1 MIAETGKGYFML
13 LLRRDL
19 ESSNKMI
26 SDPKKEYLA
35 GVT

>member
-1 MIAETGKGYFML
+1 MIAEASEDCFML
-13 LLRRDL
+13 LPKRDL

-26 SDPKKEYLA
+26 GGLKKEYLA